1 MIATVPTHDDL
12 VAPVADQIRRTAPEA
27 EALRRL
33 PDELMSEL
41 KDAGLFSIFTPRE
54 FGGLEL
60 PLPECLRVVEEVARH
75 DGSTGW
81 TVALGLSN
89 GVFTLMLPEA
99 SAARIVGQGGT
110 LIPAAPAFGVRAVR
124 ADGGDRLSGRWGDNS
139 GAPQADW
146 IAIPAAIFEGD
157 QPR

>member
-33 PDELMSEL
+33 PDELMSLL
-41 KDAGLFSIFTPRE
+41 KDAGLFSMFTPRH

-60 PLPECLRVVEEVARH
+60 SLPECLRVVEEVARH

-81 TVALGLSN
+81 TVALGLAN
-89 GVFTLMLPEA
+89 GVFTSVLSEA
-99 SAARIVGQGGT
+99 SAARVLGNGAA
-110 LIPAAPAFGVRAVR
+110 LIPA
-124 ADGGDRLSGRWGDNS
+124 
-139 GAPQADW
+139 
-146 IAIPAAIFEGD
+146 
-157 QPR
+157 